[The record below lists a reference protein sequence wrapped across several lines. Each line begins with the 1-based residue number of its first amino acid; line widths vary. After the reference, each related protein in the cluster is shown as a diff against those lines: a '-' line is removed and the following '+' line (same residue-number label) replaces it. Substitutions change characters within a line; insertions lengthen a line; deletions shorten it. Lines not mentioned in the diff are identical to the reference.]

1 MLTRRALALT
11 TLFCLLIG
19 LLAVPRGPMLV
30 CRITGMPMAPVLV
43 SAEDDLDSCCDVE
56 VSLRT
61 ADSIQYEL
69 AAPGCCELRQD
80 AGHVP
85 APAIPAAGPDTFAV
99 ALVPVPPTLPVP
111 VMTPVTVEREVKGE
125 SAPRAPPVISSS
137 PRAPPFFS

>member
-19 LLAVPRGPMLV
+19 LLAVPRGPLLV
-30 CRITGMPMAPVLV
+30 CRITGMPMAPVVV
-43 SAEDDLDSCCDVE
+43 SAEDKRESCCDVE

-61 ADSIQYEL
+61 ADSIRYEL

-80 AGHVP
+80 AGHAP
-85 APAIPAAGPDTFAV
+85 APVIPVTGPDSFAV

-111 VMTPVTVEREVKGE
+111 VMTTVTVEREVERE
-125 SAPRAPPVISSS
+125 SAPRAPPVLSSS